1 MAGHPISDADRRDRF
16 RVGRCGKYER
26 SPQTLERQRAS
37 ARRFWSDP
45 ENRLRQSAITKAA
58 MARARMTKSHGQ

>member
-1 MAGHPISDADRRDRF
+1 MMAQHPVSQTDRRDRF

-26 SPQTLERQRAS
+26 LPDTLERQRAS

-45 ENRLRQSAITKAA
+45 ANRARQSAITKAA
-58 MARARMTKSHGQ
+58 MARARKDTAP